1 MTQRTIRKPRYATS
15 PDPVTYYID
24 KLRETRKT
32 WKSWRS
38 RKEKESEEK
47 RDEMDTRPCVLS
59 SYIEGYNKK

>member
-1 MTQRTIRKPRYATS
+1 MIQRTIHKPRYATS
-15 PDPVTYYID
+15 PDPVTYYLD
-24 KLRETRKT
+24 NPKPWKT

-59 SYIEGYNKK
+59 FYIEGYNKK